1 MKLSTILKVLLVLVV
16 LVIGGAAVF
25 IATLDV
31 NQYKDRIANALAE
44 ATGRDVTLAG
54 PIDLSLGLSPALVV
68 EDVTIGNAEWASDPH
83 MAEVGRLEAQVEVLP
98 LLQGTLKVVR
108 LVLADASVAL
118 ETNAEGDGNWSF
130 GGPAEPSEAPAPSED
145 GGAMTMAFQELALK
159 NASLTYRDGGTG
171 QTMRA
176 ALSQATLTGTDFESP
191 LKIDAAGTYNDLDFT
206 LSGSLGALSA
216 VTTPSA
222 TPWPLD
228 LTATAG
234 GATVTV
240 AGTVANMAAAG
251 GLDLTV
257 TADGAQLQDLSTLAR
272 AAGQSVD
279 VPALGPYTVR
289 FQLSGDADA
298 LSLSALDATVGETGA
313 LRLSASGAIANV
325 LTQTGLALDVALDAP
340 DPAALEPFGVAV
352 PVPVS
357 ASASVADVEGGYSL
371 EAIQARLGRS
381 TLNGALQVFLADPR
395 PAVLG
400 DLSAPLLDL
409 NELAPGG
416 GGGDGNAGDSQTAG
430 GDGRVIPDTPLPLD
444 ALQAADADIR
454 INVEKAILPGGAE
467 VSALDLGVTL
477 AGGALALNPLAAQV
491 AGGSMSGTAVLEP
504 AGNGAATLVLDL
516 SGDGI
521 SLGDVAATFGNS
533 DAIKGG
539 PSTLRV
545 ALRGQGATPRQ
556 IAGTLNGTVLL
567 HTTDAVIN
575 NGAVNWAGGDVIT
588 QIGDTI
594 NPFSDRESTTPLQCL
609 VVNLTATNGV
619 LANNHG
625 LAFETDRMVVGG
637 GGAFDLRT
645 EQLNLKI
652 APRPRPDIGIET
664 GLGKIVQLFAVIG
677 SFANPHLEMDAQA
690 AIETGLR
697 TAASAAGA
705 VATGGLSL
713 LGENL
718 AGNLLGMGDD
728 GEMEPCLV
736 ALGQKEPGQIGS
748 TDDDGT
754 SSVGDDI
761 GDAAEG
767 AASAIDDAV
776 GGLVGGILGNDGTSG
791 SDTTP
796 ETPTDSTGTTEG
808 QSEEPD
814 AIDAL
819 QEGLGGLFGD

>member
-1 MKLSTILKVLLVLVV
+1 MKLSTILKLLLVLVV

-31 NQYKDRIANALAE
+31 NQYKDRIAGALAD
-44 ATGRDVTLAG
+44 ATGREVTLAG

-83 MAEVGRLEAQVEVLP
+83 MADVGRLEAQVEVLP
-98 LLQGTLKVVR
+98 LLQGNLKVVR
-108 LVLADASVAL
+108 LVLADASVSL

-130 GGPAEPSEAPAPSED
+130 GGPAETSEAPAPSED
-145 GGAMTMAFQELALK
+145 GGAMTMAFQELGLK

-176 ALSQATLTGTDFESP
+176 ALSQATLTGTDFDSP
-191 LKIDAAGTYNDLDFT
+191 LKIDAAGAYNDLDFT
-206 LSGSLGALSA
+206 VSGSLGALSA
-216 VTTPSA
+216 ITAPSD

-240 AGTVANMAAAG
+240 AGTVADMASAR
-251 GLDLTV
+251 GLELTV
-257 TADGAQLQDLSTLAR
+257 TADGAQLQDLSALAR
-272 AAGQSVD
+272 VAGQSVD
-279 VPALGPYTVR
+279 VPALGPYSVR

-298 LSLSALDATVGETGA
+298 LSLSALDAKVGEAGA
-313 LRLSASGAIANV
+313 LRLSASGAIADL

-416 GGGDGNAGDSQTAG
+416 GADGNAGDSQAAG

-504 AGNGAATLVLDL
+504 AGNGTATLALDL

-539 PSTLRV
+539 PSTIRV

-556 IAGTLNGTVLL
+556 IAATLNGTVLL

-594 NPFSDRESTTPLQCL
+594 NPFSEREPTTPLQCL
-609 VVNLTATNGV
+609 VINLTATNGV

-625 LAFETDRMVVGG
+625 LAVETDRMVVGG

-645 EQLNLKI
+645 EQLSLKI
-652 APRPRPDIGIET
+652 APQPRPDIGIET

-690 AIETGLR
+690 AIETGLK

-736 ALGQKEPGQIGS
+736 ALGQKEPGQIES
-748 TDDDGT
+748 ADDDGT
-754 SSVGDDI
+754 SGVGDEI
-761 GDAAEG
+761 GNAAEG
-767 AASAIDDAV
+767 AASAIDEAV

-791 SDTTP
+791 SDTTN
-796 ETPTDSTGTTEG
+796 ETPSDSTGTTEG